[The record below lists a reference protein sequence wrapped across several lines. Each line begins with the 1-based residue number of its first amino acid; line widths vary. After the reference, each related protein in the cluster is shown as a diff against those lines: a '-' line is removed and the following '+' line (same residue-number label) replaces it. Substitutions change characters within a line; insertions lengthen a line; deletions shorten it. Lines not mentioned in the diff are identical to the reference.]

1 MSIGA
6 LQEAVISVT
15 DLDGMETFFRQVAG
29 YETLYKGSAPASQQA
44 FWSVPD
50 APISEVLM
58 ANPAVPFGYL
68 RLVKFHGI
76 EQKLIRN
83 GYNAWDTGGFY
94 NINIHVHDAA
104 KKMREMRDAGWM
116 PSSDLQEFQS
126 AAVMMREYMMF
137 GRDGL
142 TITLVEQVSPPLEG
156 WNFTQFSHIYNVT
169 QTVRDFD
176 ASKQF
181 YVDQLGFVSTLDV
194 PVSPKPDGD
203 NVFGLP
209 HNLAPQVNARLAI
222 FAPPNASHSAVEVLH
237 LDGATGHDFSTNAVP
252 PNLGVLLLRF
262 EVENLE
268 TLYSQIVY
276 NGIEPHVPPAPV
288 TIEPYG
294 EGMAMAVCTPDGAWL
309 EFIEMPKG

>member
-1 MSIGA
+1 MSVGA
-6 LQEAVISVT
+6 MQEAVISVT
-15 DLDGMETFFRQVAG
+15 DLDGMEIFFRQIAG
-29 YETLYKGSAPASQQA
+29 YETLYKGNADASQQA
-44 FWSVPD
+44 FWNVPD
-50 APISEVLM
+50 ATISEVLM
-58 ANPAVPFGYL
+58 KNPAVPFGYL
-68 RLVKFHGI
+68 RLVKFHGV

-83 GYNAWDTGGFY
+83 GFHAWDTGGLY
-94 NINIHVHDAA
+94 NLNIRVHDAA
-104 KKMREMRDAGWM
+104 RKMREMRDAGWM
-116 PSSDLQEFQS
+116 PHSDLHEYNFS
-126 AAVMMREYMMF
+126 SLVMREVMLH

-142 TITLVEQVSPPLEG
+142 AITLVERVAPPLEG
-156 WNFTQFSHIYNVT
+156 WNFTEFSHVYNAL

-181 YVDQLGFVSTLDV
+181 YVDQLGFVATMDA
-194 PVSPKPDGD
+194 PVMPEADGD

-222 FAPPNASHSAVEVLH
+222 FKPPHASHSTVEIIH
-237 LDGATGHDFSTNAVP
+237 LDGATGHDFSANAVP

-268 TLYSQIVY
+268 TYYSQIVY
-276 NGIEPHVPPAPV
+276 NGIEPHIPPAPV

-294 EGMAMAVCTPDGAWL
+294 DGKAMSVLSPDGAWL